1 MYILKLDTYLD
12 LNLKT
17 HLQAHRRKKNLI
29 LCSFRVCLPVWMVF
43 GTIPERNRSGTCIP
57 LLQCH
62 SDNPLDISYGDI
74 SQWQWMSGWQG
85 GLEEKEN
92 YIPVPDAPLCA
103 VPAMAGELGAFTFA
117 KVLGRKSTVVIG
129 RVQVFWG
136 WDAASSRIFL
146 NRYFCS
152 ILFVQKL
159 GKKSGVFFFISR
171 LTLSVGF
178 LLIQVLFLS
187 DLHLLCLWDVKDA
200 VDTSK
205 DSSSLS
211 SYPRH
216 HFNMACLMLHIS
228 VSVTK
233 WQWKLLHSSENGAE
247 WKPQH
252 TALCSLSSVSSVS
265 TLPPLNA
272 EDRKEVW
279 ALKTRFKSALTESKA

>member
-1 MYILKLDTYLD
+1 
-12 LNLKT
+12 
-17 HLQAHRRKKNLI
+17 
-29 LCSFRVCLPVWMVF
+29 MVF
-43 GTIPERNRSGTCIP
+43 GTILERNHSGTCIP

-136 WDAASSRIFL
+136 WDAVSSRIFL

-159 GKKSGVFFFISR
+159 GKNQEYFFLFLAWLCQLGFCWFKCSSSVTFIFCACEMWKMLLTQAKTQAPSAHILDTTLTWHVWCCIFLSQWQSGSESYCIHLRMEQNESHSIQH
-171 LTLSVGF
+171 SVPF
-178 LLIQVLFLS
+178 LLCPQSLRY
-187 DLHLLCLWDVKDA
+187 HLWMQRTEK
-200 VDTSK
+200 
-205 DSSSLS
+205 
-211 SYPRH
+211 R
-216 HFNMACLMLHIS
+216 
-228 VSVTK
+228 
-233 WQWKLLHSSENGAE
+233 SEHLKQG
-247 WKPQH
+247 
-252 TALCSLSSVSSVS
+252 L
-265 TLPPLNA
+265 
-272 EDRKEVW
+272 EVPSQN
-279 ALKTRFKSALTESKA
+279 LRPKMKSAGMHWENSHRSSFAGGMASAFVPRSQFIHT